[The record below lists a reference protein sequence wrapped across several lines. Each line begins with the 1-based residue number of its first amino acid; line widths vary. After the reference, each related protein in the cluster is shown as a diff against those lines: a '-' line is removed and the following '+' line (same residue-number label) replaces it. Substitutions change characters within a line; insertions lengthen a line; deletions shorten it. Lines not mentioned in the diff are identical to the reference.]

1 MDMIRTV
8 PWLVTVALLLGA
20 ALGMNACGSSGGSGT
35 GGHTSTTTTTT
46 GAGGGTP
53 TCMAYC
59 TTIMK
64 NCTGGDG
71 STPDGGMD
79 PTKTNQQYT
88 AMQNCLNV
96 CALFPVGTA
105 ADTSGDTLGCRT
117 YHAGAAAMN
126 ATLHCPH
133 AGPGGD
139 GTCGDLCTSYC
150 RIVGKYCTAANM
162 AGPIYTSN
170 ADCMAV
176 CKASKSD
183 LRYNIAIQA
192 GDEQA
197 CLLYHSQEASVTPP
211 DHCTGDLMKSS
222 PDAGQGSVTC
232 M

>member
-1 MDMIRTV
+1 
-8 PWLVTVALLLGA
+8 
-20 ALGMNACGSSGGSGT
+20 
-35 GGHTSTTTTTT
+35 
-46 GAGGGTP
+46 
-53 TCMAYC
+53 MAYC

-71 STPDGGMD
+71 SVGDGGMMD
-79 PTKTNQQYT
+79 PTKTNQQYSE
-88 AMQNCLNV
+88 MQNCLNT
-96 CALFPVGTA
+96 CTTFPVGTA

-150 RIVGKYCTAANM
+150 RIVAKYCTAANM
-162 AGPIYTSN
+162 AGPIYTSD
-170 ADCMAV
+170 ADCMAW
-176 CKASKSD
+176 CKATKSD

-197 CLLYHSQEASVTPP
+197 CLLYHSQEASVVPP
-211 DHCTGDLMKSS
+211 DHCNGDLKKDPMIM
-222 PDAGQGSVTC
+222 GHGSVTC
-232 M
+232 Q